1 MTQKPVRLFEGEIMN
16 GNKNLFY
23 QPNLLELRGIVRKK
37 SKYITLF
44 QSIKL
49 CISTI
54 IILYF
59 LKGKKYIFTH

>member
-1 MTQKPVRLFEGEIMN
+1 MNQKPVRLFEGEIMN

-44 QSIKL
+44 
-49 CISTI
+49 
-54 IILYF
+54 
-59 LKGKKYIFTH
+59 